1 MKRLSTVVVIAFAL
15 GLAGCTD
22 RKDTAVAASAIAPAA
37 APTAVTTAIAEERRI
52 PIALDVTGTLMGDV
66 QTDVAAELAARVLEV
81 LVERGTVVETG
92 QVLARLDAEE
102 ARHQL
107 REAEAM
113 EDQTRERLGLQ
124 PGQAFDPAAT
134 PDVRHA
140 RVALERADAEHRRYE
155 RLVAEGYVSRSEYDA
170 RRAEYLALR
179 EQVDLAMN
187 QARQMYRTF
196 EAQQA
201 RVARMRRSVADTVVR
216 APWDGLVSERHVVAG
231 QYVQAGARI
240 ATLVRVDPLRV
251 ELAIPESAIAAV
263 RPGQRVH
270 FTVQAY
276 PGRTFVATLAYVGPS
291 LRPDSRSLVV
301 EARIP
306 NAERLLHPGL
316 FATARIELPSRETTV
331 FVPASALHV
340 TATGS
345 RVFIVRNGR
354 AETRLVQSGRVADGV
369 AQVLR
374 GLEAGERV
382 ATSGVDRLT
391 DGAPVVDAPMTGH

>member
-1 MKRLSTVVVIAFAL
+1 MLVGVAL
-15 GLAGCTD
+15 ALAACTD
-22 RKDTAVAASAIAPAA
+22 RKDTAVAASAVA
-37 APTAVTTAIAEERRI
+37 APVTPMAITTAVAEERRI
-52 PIALDVTGTLMGDV
+52 PVVLDVTGTLMGDV
-66 QTDVAAELAARVLEV
+66 QTEVAAELAARVVEV
-81 LVERGTVVETG
+81 LVERGAVVETG

-113 EDQTRERLGLQ
+113 EAQTRERLGLQ

-140 RVALERADAEHRRYE
+140 RVALERAEVEHRRYE
-155 RLVAEGYVSRSEYDA
+155 RLVAEGYVSRSEYDT
-170 RRAEYLALR
+170 RRAEHLALR
-179 EQVDLAMN
+179 EQVDLAIN
-187 QARQMYRTF
+187 QARQMYRTL
-196 EAQQA
+196 EGQQA
-201 RVARMRRSVADTVVR
+201 RVARMRRSLADTVVR

-251 ELAIPESAIAAV
+251 ELAIPESAIAVV
-263 RPGQRVH
+263 RAGQRVH

-301 EARIP
+301 EARVP
-306 NAERLLHPGL
+306 NGERLLHPGL
-316 FATARIELPSRETTV
+316 FATARIELPAAETAV
-331 FVPASALHV
+331 FVPASAVHT
-340 TATGS
+340 TATGA
-345 RVFIVRNGR
+345 RVFVVANGR
-354 AETRLVQSGRVADGV
+354 AETRLIQTGRAADG
-369 AQVLR
+369 AMPVLR
-374 GLEAGERV
+374 GLKAGERV

-391 DGAPVVDAPMTGH
+391 DGALVVDAPASGR